1 MKLSKSLAGSFR
13 SWLKPH
19 QIAAISFGLR
29 RTCFANFGA
38 QRTGKTVAAFGVI
51 AERYDRGEVRNVLV
65 VCPKTVTS
73 VWTRASSRMLRVF
86 SRSRTFEECLRDI
99 TSYRT
104 RSQTL
109 SILAIGYEQLV
120 RHVDKVLQCQWDM
133 IIVDE
138 SQCIKSPTSR
148 RSKAVHKLRHAAKY
162 KMILSGTPMPQASP
176 LELWSQYCFL
186 SPRMFGDN
194 WKSFREQ
201 WCRKAGFMNKQW
213 KLKKHRH
220 KMFMDRVHSL
230 AVRVSKEEAGLIAPE
245 HELVLFD
252 MGSQNQDLYDQLET
266 MFVAYLR
273 DNPDVKATTPLVV
286 TQMLRLQQLTG
297 GWFHADEEEEPIKVG
312 TAKARA
318 LRAVIEQRLGGR
330 LGGSRFVVFAR
341 FRSEIEDIERV
352 LRALDI
358 SYLTLTGSTKDRSV
372 WKLYQDHP
380 QEYRAFV
387 AQISTGGVGIDLYTA
402 DAMVFY
408 SKTFSFADYDQAL
421 SRADHVDRR
430 KKVSVF
436 HLVARNTI
444 DSYLERILR
453 KKGTTSKHLLDTYR
467 RRTKTWPRVQ
477 P

>member
-1 MKLSKSLAGSFR
+1 MKLSRSFVGSSSLA
-13 SWLKPH
+13 LKSH
-19 QIAAISFGLR
+19 QKAAISFGLA

-38 QRTGKTVAAFGVI
+38 QRTGKTVAAFAVI
-51 AERYDRGEVRNVLV
+51 AERYDRGEVRNILV

-73 VWTRASSRMLRVF
+73 VWTRATSRMLRVS
-86 SRSRTFEECLRDI
+86 SRSRTFEDCLGDI
-99 TSYRT
+99 SSYRA
-104 RSQTL
+104 RSRNL
-109 SILAIGYEQLV
+109 NILAIGYEQLV
-120 RHVDKVLQCQWDM
+120 RHVDRVLKCHWDM

-138 SQCIKSPTSR
+138 SQYIKSPTSR

-194 WKSFREQ
+194 WKAFRDQ
-201 WCRKAGFMNKQW
+201 WCRKAGFMNKKW

-220 KMFMDRVHSL
+220 KLFMDKVHSL
-230 AVRVSKEEAGLIAPE
+230 AVRVSREEAGLIAPE

-252 MGSQNQDLYDQLET
+252 IGGQTRDLYDQLET

-297 GWFHADEEEEPIKVG
+297 GWFHADGEEEPIKVG
-312 TAKARA
+312 SAKERA
-318 LRAVIEQRLGGR
+318 LRAVIDQRLGGR
-330 LGGSRFVVFAR
+330 LGRQRFVVFAR
-341 FRSEIEDIERV
+341 FRSEIADIERV
-352 LRALDI
+352 LRAMDI
-358 SYLTLTGSTKDRSV
+358 SFLTLTGSSKDRSL
-372 WKLYQDHP
+372 WKSYQDHP
-380 QEYRAFV
+380 ERHRAFV
-387 AQISTGGVGIDLYTA
+387 AQIATGGVGIDLYTA

-408 SKTFSFADYDQAL
+408 SKTFSFSDYDQAL

-430 KKVSVF
+430 EKVFVF

-467 RRTKTWPRVQ
+467 KRRT
-477 P
+477 

>member
-1 MKLSKSLAGSFR
+1 MKLSQSLDPSFVRGLKS
-13 SWLKPH
+13 H
-19 QIAAISFGLR
+19 QLAAISFGLT
-29 RTCFANFGA
+29 RTSFANFGA

-73 VWTRASSRMLRVF
+73 VWTRATSRMLRVS
-86 SRSRTFEECLRDI
+86 SRSRTFEDCLGDI
-99 TSYRT
+99 SRYRT
-104 RSQTL
+104 RSRIL
-109 SILAIGYEQLV
+109 NVLAIGYEQLV
-120 RHVDKVLQCQWDM
+120 RHVDTVLKCSWDM

-138 SQCIKSPTSR
+138 SQYIKSPTSR

-194 WKSFREQ
+194 WVAFRNQ

-213 KLKKHRH
+213 KLKRHRH
-220 KMFMDRVHSL
+220 DLFMAKVHSL
-230 AVRVSKEEAGLIAPE
+230 AVRVSRGEAGLIAPE

-252 MGSQNQDLYDQLET
+252 MGTASRDLYDQLET

-273 DNPDVKATTPLVV
+273 SNPDVKATTPLVV

-297 GWFHADEEEEPIKVG
+297 GWFHADDEEPIKVG

-318 LRAVIEQRLGGR
+318 LRTVIEQRMGGR
-330 LGGSRFVVFAR
+330 IGSTRFVVFAR
-341 FRSEIEDIERV
+341 FTREVADIAR
-352 LRALDI
+352 LLDSLGI
-358 SYLTLTGSTKDRSV
+358 SHLTLTGATKDRSG

-380 QEYRAFV
+380 ERYRAFV
-387 AQISTGGVGIDLYTA
+387 AQIATGGVGIDLYTA

-421 SRADHVDRR
+421 SRADHVNRR

-444 DSYLERILR
+444 DNYLERILR
-453 KKGTTSKHLLDTYR
+453 KKGTTSKHLLDIYR
-467 RRTKTWPRVQ
+467 RRRTTNG
-477 P
+477 